1 MRLRKRGGREG
12 LLKNEEWQKELDKGI
27 GNGGMSKGK
36 KATRRALG
44 MEAAVL
50 VLHVWIRMKLQYV
63 RCMQGLKRDS
73 WSGIGI

>member
-27 GNGGMSKGK
+27 GNGGMKDC
-36 KATRRALG
+36 R
-44 MEAAVL
+44 EAAVL